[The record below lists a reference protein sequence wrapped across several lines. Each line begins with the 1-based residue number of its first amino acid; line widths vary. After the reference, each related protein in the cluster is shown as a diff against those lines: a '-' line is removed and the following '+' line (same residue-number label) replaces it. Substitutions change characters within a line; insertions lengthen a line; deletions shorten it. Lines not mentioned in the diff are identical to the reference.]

1 MPNVFSQTLNGTPRE
16 AINWKLGF
24 AILCFGLMGAS
35 RGERGPRIISC
46 WLGMPLNVTGID
58 EGLISGTVQQKSFI
72 AKYNL
77 KDPNL
82 NESERASK
90 LGNIAA
96 MVQIG
101 SIAGALL

>member
-1 MPNVFSQTLNGTPRE
+1 
-16 AINWKLGF
+16 
-24 AILCFGLMGAS
+24 
-35 RGERGPRIISC
+35 
-46 WLGMPLNVTGID
+46 MPLNVAGID

>member
-1 MPNVFSQTLNGTPRE
+1 
-16 AINWKLGF
+16 
-24 AILCFGLMGAS
+24 
-35 RGERGPRIISC
+35 
-46 WLGMPLNVTGID
+46 
-58 EGLISGTVQQKSFI
+58 LISGTIQQESFV

-82 NESERASK
+82 SESERADK